1 MVAALL
7 DAAAEILEAEGP
19 DALSVRRIAAA
30 AGVAPMGVYNHFES
44 KNGIIDALF
53 IQGFERL
60 GEALATAIAEI
71 EDPYEA
77 LREGGRRYRALA
89 LAHPMAY
96 QLMFLRTIPGYEPS
110 DAALEVAGRR
120 LRQPR
125 RRRRARHGRR
135 RARRGPADRDRALIW
150 ANHHGWVSLELT
162 GIGLRRGPGR
172 RATSVRL
179 SRVAARP
186 PPLIRCRRR
195 GGTRSA
201 WSGRSRYQCRATDGK
216 PADLFAFGHGIMP
229 KRVMVRC
236 PPSWSP

>member
-1 MVAALL
+1 MVDALL

-53 IQGFERL
+53 MQGFERL
-60 GEALATAIAEI
+60 REALAAAIAEI

-110 DAALEVAGRR
+110 DTALEVAAGAFDS
-120 LRQPR
+120 LVDAVV
-125 RRRRARHGRR
+125 RAMAAGVL
-135 RARRGPADRDRALIW
+135 ADAPPTEIAHLIW
-150 ANHHGWVSLELT
+150 ADHHGWVSLELT
-162 GIGLRRGPGR
+162 GMGMLEDQDAAYERSCATLLRGLR
-172 RATSVRL
+172 S
-179 SRVAARP
+179 
-186 PPLIRCRRR
+186 
-195 GGTRSA
+195 
-201 WSGRSRYQCRATDGK
+201 
-216 PADLFAFGHGIMP
+216 
-229 KRVMVRC
+229 
-236 PPSWSP
+236 